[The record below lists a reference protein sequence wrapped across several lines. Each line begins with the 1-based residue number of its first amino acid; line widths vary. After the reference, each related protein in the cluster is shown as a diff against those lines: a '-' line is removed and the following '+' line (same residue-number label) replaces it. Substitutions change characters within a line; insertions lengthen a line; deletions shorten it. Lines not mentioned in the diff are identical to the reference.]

1 MGLPQVSSTGIAE
14 EVAASLITFVQTSPR
29 TVNVSKCDLSGV
41 HGGNLGNRM
50 QVDLPCSSFG
60 EFRSKIIAELPSSDA
75 LQMYKDGITNTYRLK
90 KGSLELNGQLTS
102 KTGQIQTP
110 LPRIVGFES
119 KELHSPAGV
128 FNRNLSSS
136 TVVSVTGNAA
146 EATGSLVRKRVLS
159 PLSGMLRPN
168 QFDGD
173 TLDIGG
179 GNLQS
184 AFEDKKCEYTLNVS
198 QEHKKAHIGDSN
210 NFDSPTWSTST
221 SPEWKSLQGN
231 NCGENSNIF
240 TDGPFLGNKE
250 WQSHNH
256 LRSSKCKYSA
266 EPTTVKSS
274 TGAIAVPKKNVGSP
288 PLSLSP
294 LGPKLPERIE
304 SMGRC
309 RDVGKESDDAYITL
323 NDMKQSLDGTFSGI
337 LSSQKDEGFRTRS
350 QSLEDFDYLQKNI
363 DLFTAEAATGTG
375 WNWGPDLDLAPQ
387 CVKLVRS
394 LSGLPVRRSLVGSF
408 EESLLSGRLLSGKV
422 SQRIGGFLAVL
433 NVTGGNFSPKSQKLP
448 FAVNS
453 VDGDNYLLYYSSIYL
468 AGHSPSNKCRGPKLK
483 RSLSTDDSQAEKR
496 RLHIPMKGR
505 IQLVIDI
512 LSSRLVLSNPEKT
525 PIHTFFCNYDLSDMP
540 VGTKTFIRQ
549 KITLASSAPASI
561 PGNGRQQGS
570 EIRNF
575 VKPFPVPAISQSLPI
590 SGDFSSSSKPE
601 TLCTPP
607 NESAKETKTEGSVYK
622 GNFDRFSC
630 GFSSSEYVNTVGKES
645 NSSTCQGN
653 VSKSVNGSCRVNK
666 NTTGSGVLRYALH
679 LRFLC
684 PFPKRCSRSIHRC
697 KSNPLCAP
705 TVNKDIGGE
714 RRFYLYSDMR
724 VVFPQRH
731 SDADEGKLHVEY
743 DFPSDPKYFDI
754 SN

>member
-14 EVAASLITFVQTSPR
+14 EVAASLSTFVQTSPR

-198 QEHKKAHIGDSN
+198 QEHKKAHVGDSN

-266 EPTTVKSS
+266 EPTMVKSS

-422 SQRIGGFLAVL
+422 SQVSIYMIISSVSLLVVMCYYSWYDCQIVYSSCVNLRLISSIFISYIQRIGGFLAVL

-512 LSSRLVLSNPEKT
+512 LSSRLVS
-525 PIHTFFCNYDLSDMP
+525 Y
-540 VGTKTFIRQ
+540 
-549 KITLASSAPASI
+549 
-561 PGNGRQQGS
+561 
-570 EIRNF
+570 
-575 VKPFPVPAISQSLPI
+575 
-590 SGDFSSSSKPE
+590 
-601 TLCTPP
+601 
-607 NESAKETKTEGSVYK
+607 
-622 GNFDRFSC
+622 
-630 GFSSSEYVNTVGKES
+630 
-645 NSSTCQGN
+645 
-653 VSKSVNGSCRVNK
+653 
-666 NTTGSGVLRYALH
+666 
-679 LRFLC
+679 
-684 PFPKRCSRSIHRC
+684 
-697 KSNPLCAP
+697 
-705 TVNKDIGGE
+705 
-714 RRFYLYSDMR
+714 
-724 VVFPQRH
+724 
-731 SDADEGKLHVEY
+731 
-743 DFPSDPKYFDI
+743 
-754 SN
+754 

>member
-14 EVAASLITFVQTSPR
+14 EVAASLSTFVQTSPR

-75 LQMYKDGITNTYRLK
+75 LQMYKDGVTNTYRLK

-119 KELHSPAGV
+119 KELHSPADV

-210 NFDSPTWSTST
+210 NFDSPTWSAST

-256 LRSSKCKYSA
+256 LRSSECKYSA

-337 LSSQKDEGFRTRS
+337 LSSQKDEGFRTPS
-350 QSLEDFDYLQKNI
+350 QSLEDFHYLQKNI

-422 SQRIGGFLAVL
+422 SQVCIYMIISSVSLLVVMRYYSWYDCQIVYSSCVNLRLISSIFISYIQRIGGFLAVL

-512 LSSRLVLSNPEKT
+512 LSSRLVS
-525 PIHTFFCNYDLSDMP
+525 Y
-540 VGTKTFIRQ
+540 
-549 KITLASSAPASI
+549 
-561 PGNGRQQGS
+561 
-570 EIRNF
+570 
-575 VKPFPVPAISQSLPI
+575 
-590 SGDFSSSSKPE
+590 
-601 TLCTPP
+601 
-607 NESAKETKTEGSVYK
+607 
-622 GNFDRFSC
+622 
-630 GFSSSEYVNTVGKES
+630 
-645 NSSTCQGN
+645 
-653 VSKSVNGSCRVNK
+653 
-666 NTTGSGVLRYALH
+666 
-679 LRFLC
+679 
-684 PFPKRCSRSIHRC
+684 
-697 KSNPLCAP
+697 
-705 TVNKDIGGE
+705 
-714 RRFYLYSDMR
+714 
-724 VVFPQRH
+724 
-731 SDADEGKLHVEY
+731 
-743 DFPSDPKYFDI
+743 
-754 SN
+754 

>member
-14 EVAASLITFVQTSPR
+14 EVAASLSTFVQTSPR

-50 QVDLPCSSFG
+50 QVDLPYSSFG

-119 KELHSPAGV
+119 KELHSPADV

-422 SQRIGGFLAVL
+422 SQVSIYMIISSVSLLVVMCYYSWYDCQIVYSSCVNLRLISSIFISYIQRIGGFLAVL

-512 LSSRLVLSNPEKT
+512 LSSRLVS
-525 PIHTFFCNYDLSDMP
+525 Y
-540 VGTKTFIRQ
+540 
-549 KITLASSAPASI
+549 
-561 PGNGRQQGS
+561 
-570 EIRNF
+570 
-575 VKPFPVPAISQSLPI
+575 
-590 SGDFSSSSKPE
+590 
-601 TLCTPP
+601 
-607 NESAKETKTEGSVYK
+607 
-622 GNFDRFSC
+622 
-630 GFSSSEYVNTVGKES
+630 
-645 NSSTCQGN
+645 
-653 VSKSVNGSCRVNK
+653 
-666 NTTGSGVLRYALH
+666 
-679 LRFLC
+679 
-684 PFPKRCSRSIHRC
+684 
-697 KSNPLCAP
+697 
-705 TVNKDIGGE
+705 
-714 RRFYLYSDMR
+714 
-724 VVFPQRH
+724 
-731 SDADEGKLHVEY
+731 
-743 DFPSDPKYFDI
+743 
-754 SN
+754 

>member
-14 EVAASLITFVQTSPR
+14 EVAASLSTFVQTSPR
-29 TVNVSKCDLSGV
+29 AVNVSKCDLSGV

-50 QVDLPCSSFG
+50 QVDLPYSSFG

-119 KELHSPAGV
+119 KELHSPADV

-184 AFEDKKCEYTLNVS
+184 AFKDKKCEYTLNVS

-210 NFDSPTWSTST
+210 NFDSPTRSTST

-256 LRSSKCKYSA
+256 LRSSECKYSS

-337 LSSQKDEGFRTRS
+337 LSSQKDEGFRTPS

-422 SQRIGGFLAVL
+422 SQVSIYMIISSVSLLVVMCYYSWYDCQIVYSSCVNLRLISSIFISYIQRIGGFLAVL

-512 LSSRLVLSNPEKT
+512 LSSRLVS
-525 PIHTFFCNYDLSDMP
+525 Y
-540 VGTKTFIRQ
+540 
-549 KITLASSAPASI
+549 
-561 PGNGRQQGS
+561 
-570 EIRNF
+570 
-575 VKPFPVPAISQSLPI
+575 
-590 SGDFSSSSKPE
+590 
-601 TLCTPP
+601 
-607 NESAKETKTEGSVYK
+607 
-622 GNFDRFSC
+622 
-630 GFSSSEYVNTVGKES
+630 
-645 NSSTCQGN
+645 
-653 VSKSVNGSCRVNK
+653 
-666 NTTGSGVLRYALH
+666 
-679 LRFLC
+679 
-684 PFPKRCSRSIHRC
+684 
-697 KSNPLCAP
+697 
-705 TVNKDIGGE
+705 
-714 RRFYLYSDMR
+714 
-724 VVFPQRH
+724 
-731 SDADEGKLHVEY
+731 
-743 DFPSDPKYFDI
+743 
-754 SN
+754 

>member
-50 QVDLPCSSFG
+50 QVDLPYSSFG

-119 KELHSPAGV
+119 KELHSPADV

-337 LSSQKDEGFRTRS
+337 LSSQKDEGFRTPS

-422 SQRIGGFLAVL
+422 SQVSIYMIISSVSLLVVMCYYSWYDCQIVYSSCVNLRLISSIFISYIQRIGGFLAVL

-512 LSSRLVLSNPEKT
+512 LSSRLVS
-525 PIHTFFCNYDLSDMP
+525 Y
-540 VGTKTFIRQ
+540 
-549 KITLASSAPASI
+549 
-561 PGNGRQQGS
+561 
-570 EIRNF
+570 
-575 VKPFPVPAISQSLPI
+575 
-590 SGDFSSSSKPE
+590 
-601 TLCTPP
+601 
-607 NESAKETKTEGSVYK
+607 
-622 GNFDRFSC
+622 
-630 GFSSSEYVNTVGKES
+630 
-645 NSSTCQGN
+645 
-653 VSKSVNGSCRVNK
+653 
-666 NTTGSGVLRYALH
+666 
-679 LRFLC
+679 
-684 PFPKRCSRSIHRC
+684 
-697 KSNPLCAP
+697 
-705 TVNKDIGGE
+705 
-714 RRFYLYSDMR
+714 
-724 VVFPQRH
+724 
-731 SDADEGKLHVEY
+731 
-743 DFPSDPKYFDI
+743 
-754 SN
+754 